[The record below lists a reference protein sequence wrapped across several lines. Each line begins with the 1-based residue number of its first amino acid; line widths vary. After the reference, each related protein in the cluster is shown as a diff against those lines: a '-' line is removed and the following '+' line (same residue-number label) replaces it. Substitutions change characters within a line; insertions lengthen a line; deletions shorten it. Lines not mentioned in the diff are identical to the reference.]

1 MSIDIKTIFT
11 LIRIFAIVILLL
23 FSFGCNYS
31 NSDSKNWP
39 PITLVGTLNV
49 EKEVYKLGDTL
60 VFSFIVPD
68 SLPSLTTLG
77 EKVKIHSL
85 NEASLWFY
93 LSEFDTLN
101 KKILQIT
108 NVIPVNAISGN
119 IQMRNN
125 TYFIGDFDVR
135 NKPFAL
141 SFAIILNKR
150 GLFSIQNGDIRNF
163 IANDGQ
169 YKAGLFF
176 KLNTVSKNIHLVN
189 KHFPQI
195 VDSNLDL
202 NFFYAF
208 YVK

>member
-1 MSIDIKTIFT
+1 MFKF
-11 LIRIFAIVILLL
+11 FVNLL
-23 FSFGCNYS
+23 FCIAICSVGCIDKRS
-31 NSDSKNWP
+31 LDSKNWP

-49 EKEVYKLGDTL
+49 EKEIYKLGDTL

-85 NEASLWFY
+85 SEASLWFNLNEY
-93 LSEFDTLN
+93 DTLN
-101 KKILQIT
+101 KQRIIFPL
-108 NVIPVNAISGN
+108 NSSIPVKAISGN
-119 IQMRNN
+119 LQIRNN
-125 TYFIGDFDVR
+125 TYYIGDFDVR

-141 SFAIILNKR
+141 SFAIILNKK
-150 GLFSIQNGDIRNF
+150 GLFAIYNGDIRNF

-208 YVK
+208 YVQ